1 MKFNLRDLL
10 RRRKVPTVPT
20 WAAHIAVTTPA
31 RPHRATKPLSDVAHT
46 YTLEQDADPTV
57 RRFDDQREFLS
68 SPKLRSD
75 DGDKLKGLTLA
86 RFRDVLHRMGFDTED
101 VKEEEGFAT
110 FWCGREGAKL
120 FLIYLDQLQRDRTY
134 LFAHFEML
142 WPKSE
147 TSFSLSEIDRLNRLY
162 DFIKFN
168 SQDSSIDAINGSLR
182 ISAHHSLIDLPEKA
196 VQHLV
201 EIWMGS
207 VATFL
212 QEEI

>member
-10 RRRKVPTVPT
+10 RRRKVPTVPS
-20 WAAHIAVTTPA
+20 WAAEIATTTPA
-31 RPHRATKPLSDVAHT
+31 RPHRATKPLSDVAT
-46 YTLEQDADPTV
+46 IYTLERDTDPAV
-57 RRFDDQREFLS
+57 RRLDDQREFLS

-75 DGDKLKGLTLA
+75 DGNNLKGLTLD

-101 VKEEEGFAT
+101 VKKEDGFVT
-110 FWCGREGAKL
+110 FWCSREGAKL
-120 FLIYLDQLQRDRTY
+120 FLIHLDQLQRDRTY

-147 TSFSLSEIDRLNRLY
+147 TSFSLSEVDRLNRLY

-168 SQDSSIDAINGSLR
+168 IQDSDVAALNGSLR

-207 VATFL
+207 IATFL

>member
-10 RRRKVPTVPT
+10 RRRRVPTVPS
-20 WAAHIAVTTPA
+20 WAADIATTTPA
-31 RPHRATKPLSDVAHT
+31 RPHRASKVLSNVAT
-46 YTLEQDADPTV
+46 VYTLERDADPTV
-57 RRFDDQREFLS
+57 RRFDDQRDILS

-75 DGDKLKGLTLA
+75 DGDKLKGLTLD
-86 RFRDVLHRMGFDTED
+86 RFRDVVHRIGFDTED
-101 VKEEEGFAT
+101 VKKEDGFVT
-110 FWCGREGAKL
+110 FWCSREGAKL
-120 FLIYLDQLQRDRTY
+120 FLIYLDQQQRDRTY

-147 TSFSLSEIDRLNRLY
+147 TSFSLSEVDRLNRLY

-168 SQDSSIDAINGSLR
+168 IQDSDVAALNGSLR

-207 VATFL
+207 IATFL